1 MGLHRL
7 RFSLCVRRYM
17 PYAEPGNGS
26 SIRLVGASWVNAVRQ
41 NYANIFKKSVPWTAL
56 VPMAI
61 TVIVGYLGTA
71 IWTLKVSVSSSRTFP
86 VDDFVGLAQYVRLF
100 GNDRWL
106 ISLENLALYGVI
118 FILATMI
125 IGLLLA
131 IFIDQKVAGEGVLRT
146 IFLYPYAMS
155 FVATGLVW
163 QWVLNPGGGIQDAV
177 RRMGHP
183 DFTFDWIV
191 NQDMVIYTIVIATVW
206 QAAGLVMAMFLAGL
220 RGIDDD
226 IWKATR
232 IDGIPAWRV
241 YVSIVLPMLGPTIAT
256 VFVLLSTAVIK
267 LFDSV
272 VSMTQGGP
280 GTASEVPTKFIMD
293 HLFGRANIALA
304 SAASIVMLL
313 TVIAIVAPILYARS
327 RALKRVGSQ

>member
-1 MGLHRL
+1 M
-7 RFSLCVRRYM
+7 
-17 PYAEPGNGS
+17 
-26 SIRLVGASWVNAVRQ
+26 NAVRQ
-41 NYANIFKKSVPWTAL
+41 SYANIFKKSVPWTAL

-106 ISLENLALYGVI
+106 LSLENLALYGVI

-146 IFLYPYAMS
+146 VFLYPYAMS

-163 QWVLNPGGGIQDAV
+163 QWVLNPGSGIQDAV
-177 RRMGHP
+177 RRMGFP